1 MLSHLHMSRTVWV
14 WQITKWLAL
23 VFPQQHKHLMT
34 ERETKVWMAWVKNI
48 FWGAS
53 KDRVCIQYT
62 VFRRCLERTVKSP
75 VVILFICQ
83 KKKKEVKKQTVPQR
97 FFNFAITE
105 MNAELSIQ
113 SKTLQYSKEFAIFQ
127 FYIRFST
134 DLGQD
139 VSCGVITTR
148 IYGRTEVLYRL
159 NSTLP
164 WLGLGVDM
172 TKRSCWLEIGE
183 NLSDIRSCNK

>member
-1 MLSHLHMSRTVWV
+1 MSRANGEESGGDP
-14 WQITKWLAL
+14 IYL
-23 VFPQQHKHLMT
+23 
-34 ERETKVWMAWVKNI
+34 
-48 FWGAS
+48 S
-53 KDRVCIQYT
+53 
-62 VFRRCLERTVKSP
+62 
-75 VVILFICQ
+75 

-105 MNAELSIQ
+105 MNAELSFQ

-172 TKRSCWLEIGE
+172 TKRSC
-183 NLSDIRSCNK
+183 